1 MGTENFLTFPHINL
15 IPILA
20 GNLLDFLRGGVHK
33 GSCDRDI
40 DISSILRV
48 VFQRKV
54 VYSTNTKFFL
64 NFGNVRMCTADLQ
77 GQLTIPS

>member
-1 MGTENFLTFPHINL
+1 MGTENFLTFPHVNL

-20 GNLLDFLRGGVHK
+20 GNLLDFLRGWSHK

-48 VFQRKV
+48 VF
-54 VYSTNTKFFL
+54 
-64 NFGNVRMCTADLQ
+64 
-77 GQLTIPS
+77 